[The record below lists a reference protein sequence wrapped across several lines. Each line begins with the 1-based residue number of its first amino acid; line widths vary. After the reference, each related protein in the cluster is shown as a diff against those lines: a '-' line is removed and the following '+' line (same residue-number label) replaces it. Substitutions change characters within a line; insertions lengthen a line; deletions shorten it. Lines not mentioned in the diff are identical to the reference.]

1 MPGPARA
8 GLFVYAKDL
17 DRMASFY
24 ESVATMARLH
34 ATDELIVLQS
44 PDFQLLVHRIP
55 TQFADGIVIT
65 SPPQR
70 RENSALKFF
79 FTVESLAETGSLIGR
94 LGGAVFPEQWQG
106 PGFVVKNACDPEGNV
121 FQIRQ
126 GAGSWRQRWTSNS
139 DSSPCWVSSSW
150 LSRRDVKPDRQVP
163 IQDRKGRRR
172 TYRITS

>member
-1 MPGPARA
+1 MSGPARA

-17 DRMASFY
+17 ERMARFY

-34 ATDELIVLQS
+34 ANEELAVLQS
-44 PDFQLLVHRIP
+44 RDIQLLVHRIP
-55 TQFADGIVIT
+55 AHLADGIVIT

-126 GAGSWRQRWTSNS
+126 RAG
-139 DSSPCWVSSSW
+139 
-150 LSRRDVKPDRQVP
+150 
-163 IQDRKGRRR
+163 
-172 TYRITS
+172 